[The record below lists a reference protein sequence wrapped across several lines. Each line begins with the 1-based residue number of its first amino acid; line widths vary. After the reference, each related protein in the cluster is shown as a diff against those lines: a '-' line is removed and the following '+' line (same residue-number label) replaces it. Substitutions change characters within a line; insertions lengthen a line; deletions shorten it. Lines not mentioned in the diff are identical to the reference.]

1 MFKKILIANR
11 GDVALRVLRAC
22 REMNIPNVV
31 VHSTADADSMPVRLA
46 DESVCIGPPSSAE
59 SYLNVA
65 SIITAAGITG
75 ADAVHPGVGF
85 LAENADFA
93 AMVAEHG
100 FEFIGP
106 EPAHIALMG
115 DKVTAKTAAR
125 ELTFI
130 GPEPRHIRSMGDK
143 VEAKITAADSGLP
156 LVPGSPGAVHTLD
169 EARTIGADIG
179 YPLLVKAASGGG
191 GRGMKVAETADD
203 LAEAFSSARSEAKA
217 AFGDDTVYLER
228 YLGQPRHIEVQVI
241 ADSHGNVV
249 HLGERECS
257 IQRRHQ
263 KLFEEAPSPVLSAE
277 QRAEIG
283 GIAAE
288 ATRRMGYLGVGTM
301 EFLYENGEFF
311 FIEMN
316 TRLQVEHPITE
327 AITGVDLVR
336 EQIRIAAGKELSF
349 RQEDVTFTGH
359 AIECRINAEHPETFM
374 PTPGKVTAFHAA
386 GGSGIRVDSCL
397 YSGYSVP
404 PYYDSL
410 IAKLIVHGDDRA
422 QCLARLK
429 RALAEFVVEPIP
441 TTLDLHERLVDAPAV
456 LDGSYNI
463 RWLEEHFLS
472 DD

>member
-1 MFKKILIANR
+1 MFKKILITNR

-22 REMNIPNVV
+22 KELNIPCVV

-59 SYLNVA
+59 SYLNIPSILSAVA
-65 SIITAAGITG
+65 ITG

-85 LAENADFA
+85 LSENADFA
-93 AMVAEHG
+93 EIVAAHG
-100 FEFIGP
+100 
-106 EPAHIALMG
+106 
-115 DKVTAKTAAR
+115 
-125 ELTFI
+125 LTFI
-130 GPEPRHIRSMGDK
+130 GPESRHIRAMGDK
-143 VEAKITAADSGLP
+143 VEAKITAAAAGLP
-156 LVPGSPGAVHTLD
+156 LVPGSPGAVHTLAEATLIGD
-169 EARTIGADIG
+169 EVG

-191 GRGMKVAETADD
+191 GRGMKVAETAAQ
-203 LAEAFSSARSEAKA
+203 LGEAFSAARAEAKA

-257 IQRRHQ
+257 VQRRHQ
-263 KLFEEAPSPVLSAE
+263 KLFVEAPSPALSAKE
-277 QRAEIG
+277 RERIG
-283 GIAAE
+283 TIAAE
-288 ATRRMGYLGVGTM
+288 ATRQMGYLGVGTM
-301 EFLYENGEFF
+301 EFLYEDGEFF

-327 AITGVDLVR
+327 EITGIDLVR
-336 EQIRIAAGKELSF
+336 EQIRIAAGLALSF
-349 RQEDVTFTGH
+349 SQEDVKFTGH

-386 GGSGIRVDSCL
+386 GGPGVRIESCL

-410 IAKLIVHGDDRA
+410 IAKLIVHGDDREH
-422 QCLARLK
+422 CLARLR
-429 RALAEFVVEPIP
+429 RALQEFIVEPIP
-441 TTLDLHERLVDAPAV
+441 TTLALHKRLVDAKAIK
-456 LDGSYNI
+456 DGSYNI
-463 RWLEEHFLS
+463 RWLEEVFLNEQ
-472 DD
+472 

>member
-1 MFKKILIANR
+1 MFKKILITNR

-22 REMNIPNVV
+22 KEMNIPSVV

-46 DESVCIGPPSSAE
+46 DESVCIGPPSSAN
-59 SYLNVA
+59 SYLNIPA
-65 SIITAAGITG
+65 ILSAAAITG

-85 LAENADFA
+85 LSENADFA
-93 AMVAEHG
+93 EIVA
-100 FEFIGP
+100 
-106 EPAHIALMG
+106 AH
-115 DKVTAKTAAR
+115 D
-125 ELTFI
+125 LTFI
-130 GPEPRHIRSMGDK
+130 GPEPHHIRAMGDK
-143 VEAKITAADSGLP
+143 VEAKITAEAAGLP
-156 LVPGSPGAVHTLD
+156 LVPGSPGAVHTID
-169 EARTIGADIG
+169 EARTVAADVG

-203 LAEAFSSARSEAKA
+203 LAEAFSAARAEAKA

-228 YLGQPRHIEVQVI
+228 YLGLPRHIEVQVI

-263 KLFEEAPSPVLSAE
+263 KLFEEAPSPALTAE
-277 QRAEIG
+277 EREQIG
-283 GIAAE
+283 TVAAE
-288 ATRRMGYLGVGTM
+288 ATRKLGYLGVGTM
-301 EFLYENGEFF
+301 EFLYEDGEFF

-336 EQIRIAAGKELSF
+336 EQIRIAAGMPLSF
-349 RQEDVTFTGH
+349 TQKDVTFTGH

-374 PTPGKVTAFHAA
+374 PTPGKVTAFHAS
-386 GGSGIRVDSCL
+386 GGPGVRVDSCL

-410 IAKLIVHGDDRA
+410 IAKLIVYGDDRDH
-422 QCLARLK
+422 CLARLK
-429 RALAEFVVEPIP
+429 RALQEFVVEPIP
-441 TTLDLHERLVDAPAV
+441 TTLPLHMRLVDADGIK
-456 LDGSYNI
+456 DGSYNI
-463 RWLEEHFLS
+463 RWLEEVFLA
-472 DD
+472 D

>member
-22 REMNIPNVV
+22 QELQIPNVV

-46 DESVCIGPPSSAE
+46 DESVCIGPPSSVD

-65 SIITAAGITG
+65 SIVTAAGIAG

-93 AMVAEHG
+93 E
-100 FEFIGP
+100 I
-106 EPAHIALMG
+106 
-115 DKVTAKTAAR
+115 VTAHG
-125 ELTFI
+125 LTFI

-143 VEAKITAADSGLP
+143 VEAKITAAEAGLP
-156 LVPGSPGAVHTLD
+156 LVPGSPGAVATLD
-169 EARTIGADIG
+169 EATRIGADVG

-191 GRGMKVAETADD
+191 GRGMKVAESEAG

-263 KLFEEAPSPVLSAE
+263 KLFEEAPSPVLTAE

-283 GIAAE
+283 GVAAE

-327 AITGVDLVR
+327 AITGVDLVH
-336 EQIRIAAGKELSF
+336 EQIRIAAGMPLSF
-349 RQEDVTFTGH
+349 TQEDVTFTGH

-374 PTPGKVTAFHAA
+374 PTPGQITAYHAA
-386 GGSGIRVDSCL
+386 GGPGIRVDSCL
-397 YSGYSVP
+397 YAGYSVP

-410 IAKLIVHGDDRA
+410 IAKLIVYGDDRTH
-422 QCLARLK
+422 CLARLK
-429 RALAEFVVEPIP
+429 RALQEFVVEPIP
-441 TTLDLHERLVDAPAV
+441 TTLNLHERLVDAPAV

-463 RWLEEHFLS
+463 RWLEEDFLS
-472 DD
+472 DDKA

>member
-22 REMNIPNVV
+22 QELKIPNVV

-46 DESVCIGPPSSAE
+46 DESVCIGPPSSTD

-93 AMVAEHG
+93 EIVAAHG
-100 FEFIGP
+100 
-106 EPAHIALMG
+106 
-115 DKVTAKTAAR
+115 
-125 ELTFI
+125 LTFI

-143 VEAKITAADSGLP
+143 VEAKITAADAGLP
-156 LVPGSPGAVHTLD
+156 LVPGSPGAVPTID
-169 EARTIGADIG
+169 EARRVGADVG

-191 GRGMKVAETADD
+191 GRGMKVAETGAG

-283 GIAAE
+283 SIAAD

-327 AITGVDLVR
+327 AVTGVDLVR
-336 EQIRIAAGKELSF
+336 EQIRIAAGMPLSF
-349 RQEDVTFTGH
+349 TQDEVTFTGH

-374 PTPGKVTAFHAA
+374 PTPGRITAYHAA
-386 GGSGIRVDSCL
+386 GGPGIRVDSCL
-397 YSGYSVP
+397 YAGYSVP

-410 IAKLIVHGDDRA
+410 IAKLIVYGDDRA
-422 QCLARLK
+422 HCLSRLK
-429 RALAEFVVEPIP
+429 RALQEFVVEPIP
-441 TTLDLHERLVDAPAV
+441 TTLALHERLVDAPAV
-456 LDGSYNI
+456 VDGSYNI
-463 RWLEEHFLS
+463 RWLEEHFLN
-472 DD
+472 DGDA

>member
-22 REMNIPNVV
+22 KEMQIPNVI
-31 VHSTADADSMPVRLA
+31 VHSTADSDSMPVRLA
-46 DESVCIGPPSSAE
+46 DESVCIGPPSSGD

-65 SIITAAGITG
+65 AIITAAGITG

-93 AMVAEHG
+93 EIVAAHG
-100 FEFIGP
+100 
-106 EPAHIALMG
+106 
-115 DKVTAKTAAR
+115 
-125 ELTFI
+125 LTFI
-130 GPEPRHIRSMGDK
+130 GPEPHHIRSMGDK
-143 VEAKITAADSGLP
+143 VEAKITAAEAGLP
-156 LVPGSPGAVHTLD
+156 LVPGSPGAVHTLKD
-169 EARTIGADIG
+169 AQRIGADVG

-263 KLFEEAPSPVLSAE
+263 KLFEEAPSPALSAA
-277 QRAEIG
+277 QRADIG
-283 GIAAE
+283 GVAAE
-288 ATRRMGYLGVGTM
+288 ATRQMGYLGVGTM

-327 AITGVDLVR
+327 EVTGVDLVR
-336 EQIRIAAGKELSF
+336 EQIRIAAGMPLPF
-349 RQEDVTFTGH
+349 TQDDITVTGH

-386 GGSGIRVDSCL
+386 GGPGIRVDSCL
-397 YSGYSVP
+397 YAGYAVP

-410 IAKLIVHGDDRA
+410 IAKLIVYGDDRD
-422 QCLARLK
+422 QCLARLR
-429 RALAEFVVEPIP
+429 RALQEFVVEPIP
-441 TTLDLHERLVDAPAV
+441 TTLGLHERLVDADAV
-456 LDGSYNI
+456 KDGSYNI
-463 RWLEEHFLS
+463 RWLEEIFLAADADS
-472 DD
+472 AKA

>member
-22 REMNIPNVV
+22 RELNIPNVV

-46 DESVCIGPPSSAE
+46 DESVCIGPPPSSE

-93 AMVAEHG
+93 EIVAAHG
-100 FEFIGP
+100 
-106 EPAHIALMG
+106 
-115 DKVTAKTAAR
+115 
-125 ELTFI
+125 LTFI

-143 VEAKITAADSGLP
+143 VEAKITAAEAGLP
-156 LVPGSPGAVHTLD
+156 LVPGSPGAVHTLE
-169 EARTIGADIG
+169 EAKRIGADVG

-191 GRGMKVAETADD
+191 GRGMKVADTADD

-263 KLFEEAPSPVLSAE
+263 KLFEEAPSPVLTAE
-277 QRAEIG
+277 QRADIG
-283 GIAAE
+283 GVAAE

-327 AITGVDLVR
+327 AVTGVDLVR
-336 EQIRIAAGKELSF
+336 EQIRIAAGMELSF

-374 PTPGKVTAFHAA
+374 PTPGRISAFHAA
-386 GGSGIRVDSCL
+386 GGPGVRVDSCL

-410 IAKLIVHGDDRA
+410 IAKLIVYGDDRA
-422 QCLARLK
+422 HCLARLK
-429 RALAEFVVEPIP
+429 GALQEFIVEPIP

-456 LDGSYNI
+456 IDGSYNI

-472 DD
+472 KDD

>member
-22 REMNIPNVV
+22 KEIGIPSVV
-31 VHSTADADSMPVRLA
+31 VHSTADSDSMPVRLA
-46 DESVCIGPPSSAE
+46 DESVCIGPPSSSD

-65 SIITAAGITG
+65 QIITAAGITG

-93 AMVAEHG
+93 EIVAAHG
-100 FEFIGP
+100 
-106 EPAHIALMG
+106 
-115 DKVTAKTAAR
+115 
-125 ELTFI
+125 LTFI

-143 VEAKITAADSGLP
+143 VEAKITAADAGLP
-156 LVPGSPGAVHTLD
+156 LVPGSPGAVHTLE
-169 EARTIGADIG
+169 EATKIGAEVG

-241 ADSHGNVV
+241 ADSHGNCV

-263 KLFEEAPSPVLSAE
+263 KLFEEAPSPVLTAE
-277 QRAEIG
+277 ERASIG
-283 GIAAE
+283 EIAAE

-336 EQIRIAAGKELSF
+336 EQIRIAAGMELSF
-349 RQEDVTFTGH
+349 TQEDVTFTGH

-386 GGSGIRVDSCL
+386 GGPGIRVDSCL

-422 QCLARLK
+422 HCLARLK
-429 RALAEFVVEPIP
+429 RALQEFIVEPIP
-441 TTLDLHERLVDAPAV
+441 TTLALHERLVDAPAV
-456 LDGSYNI
+456 RDGSYNI
-463 RWLEEHFLS
+463 RWLEEHFLT

>member
-1 MFKKILIANR
+1 MFKKILITNR

-22 REMNIPNVV
+22 KEMSIPSVI
-31 VHSTADADSMPVRLA
+31 VHSTADSDSMPVRLA

-59 SYLNVA
+59 SYLNIPA
-65 SIITAAGITG
+65 ILSAAAITG

-85 LAENADFA
+85 LSENADFA
-93 AMVAEHG
+93 EIVAAHG
-100 FEFIGP
+100 
-106 EPAHIALMG
+106 
-115 DKVTAKTAAR
+115 
-125 ELTFI
+125 LTFI
-130 GPEPRHIRSMGDK
+130 GPEPRHIRAMGDK
-143 VEAKITAADSGLP
+143 VEAKITAEAAGLP
-156 LVPGSPGAVHTLD
+156 LVPGSPGAVHTIED
-169 EARTIGADIG
+169 ARKVAADVG

-203 LAEAFSSARSEAKA
+203 LAEAFSAARSEAKA

-228 YLGQPRHIEVQVI
+228 YLGLPRHIEVQVI

-263 KLFEEAPSPVLSAE
+263 KLFEEAPSPALTAE
-277 QRAEIG
+277 ERDQIG
-283 GIAAE
+283 TIAAE
-288 ATRRMGYLGVGTM
+288 ATRKLGYLGVGTM

-336 EQIRIAAGKELSF
+336 EQIRIAAGMPLSF
-349 RQEDVTFTGH
+349 SQKDVTFTGH

-374 PTPGKVTAFHAA
+374 PTPGKVTAFHAS
-386 GGSGIRVDSCL
+386 GGPGVRVDSCL

-410 IAKLIVHGDDRA
+410 IAKLVVYGDDRDH
-422 QCLARLK
+422 CLARLK
-429 RALAEFVVEPIP
+429 RALQEFVVEPIP
-441 TTLDLHERLVDAPAV
+441 TTLPLHMRLVDAEGIK
-456 LDGSYNI
+456 DGSYNI
-463 RWLEEHFLS
+463 RWLEEVFLA
-472 DD
+472 D

>member
-22 REMNIPNVV
+22 KEMQIPTVI

-46 DESVCIGPPSSAE
+46 DESVCIGPPSSSE

-65 SIITAAGITG
+65 AIITAAGITG

-93 AMVAEHG
+93 DIVAAHG
-100 FEFIGP
+100 
-106 EPAHIALMG
+106 
-115 DKVTAKTAAR
+115 
-125 ELTFI
+125 LTFI

-143 VEAKITAADSGLP
+143 VEAKITAAEAGLP
-156 LVPGSPGAVHTLD
+156 LVPGSPGAVPTLAD
-169 EARTIGADIG
+169 ARRIGAEVG

-191 GRGMKVAETADD
+191 GRGMKVAETADG

-263 KLFEEAPSPVLSAE
+263 KLFEEAPSPALSPE
-277 QRAEIG
+277 QRKEIG
-283 GIAAE
+283 TIAAE
-288 ATRRMGYLGVGTM
+288 ATRHMGYLGVGTM
-301 EFLYENGEFF
+301 EFLYENGAFF

-327 AITGVDLVR
+327 EITGVDLVR
-336 EQIRIAAGKELSF
+336 EQVRIAAGMPLSF
-349 RQEDVTFTGH
+349 TQEDITFTGH

-386 GGSGIRVDSCL
+386 GGPGIRVDSCL
-397 YSGYSVP
+397 YTGYSIP
-404 PYYDSL
+404 PFYDSL
-410 IAKLIVHGDDRA
+410 IAKLIVYGDDRDK
-422 QCLARLK
+422 CLARLR
-429 RALAEFVVEPIP
+429 RALAEFIVEPIP
-441 TTLDLHERLVDAPAV
+441 TTLGLHERLVDAEAV
-456 LDGSYNI
+456 KDGRYNI
-463 RWLEEHFLS
+463 RWLEEKFLAG
-472 DD
+472 DDSGTAE

>member
-22 REMNIPNVV
+22 RELNIPNVV

-46 DESVCIGPPSSAE
+46 DESVCIGPPPSSE

-93 AMVAEHG
+93 EIVAAHG
-100 FEFIGP
+100 
-106 EPAHIALMG
+106 
-115 DKVTAKTAAR
+115 
-125 ELTFI
+125 LTFI

-143 VEAKITAADSGLP
+143 VEAKITAAEAGLP
-156 LVPGSPGAVHTLD
+156 LVPGSPGAVHTLE
-169 EARTIGADIG
+169 EAKRIGADVG

-191 GRGMKVAETADD
+191 GRGMKVADTADD

-263 KLFEEAPSPVLSAE
+263 KLFEEAPSPVLTAE
-277 QRAEIG
+277 QRADIG

-327 AITGVDLVR
+327 AVTGVDLVR
-336 EQIRIAAGKELSF
+336 EQIRIAAGMELSF

-374 PTPGKVTAFHAA
+374 PTPGRISAFHAA
-386 GGSGIRVDSCL
+386 GGPGVRVDSCL

-410 IAKLIVHGDDRA
+410 IAKLIVYGDDRA
-422 QCLARLK
+422 HCLARLK
-429 RALAEFVVEPIP
+429 GALQEFIVEPIP
-441 TTLDLHERLVDAPAV
+441 TTLALHERLVDAPAV
-456 LDGSYNI
+456 IDGSYNI

-472 DD
+472 KDD

>member
-22 REMNIPNVV
+22 QELQIPHVV

-46 DESVCIGPPSSAE
+46 DESVCIGPPSSAD

-65 SIITAAGITG
+65 SIVTAAGIAG

-93 AMVAEHG
+93 EIVAAHG
-100 FEFIGP
+100 
-106 EPAHIALMG
+106 
-115 DKVTAKTAAR
+115 
-125 ELTFI
+125 LTFI

-143 VEAKITAADSGLP
+143 VEAKITAAEAGLP
-156 LVPGSPGAVHTLD
+156 LVPGSPGAVATLD
-169 EARTIGADIG
+169 EATRIGVDVG

-191 GRGMKVAETADD
+191 GRGMKVAESEAG
-203 LAEAFSSARSEAKA
+203 LAEAFSSARAEAKA

-263 KLFEEAPSPVLSAE
+263 KLFEEAPSPVLTAE

-283 GIAAE
+283 GVAAE

-336 EQIRIAAGKELSF
+336 EQIRIAAGMPLSF
-349 RQEDVTFTGH
+349 TQEDVTFTGH

-374 PTPGKVTAFHAA
+374 PTPGRITAYHAA
-386 GGSGIRVDSCL
+386 GGPGIRVDSCL
-397 YSGYSVP
+397 YAGYSVP

-410 IAKLIVHGDDRA
+410 IAKLIVYGDDRA
-422 QCLARLK
+422 HCLARLK
-429 RALAEFVVEPIP
+429 RALQEFVVEPIP

-463 RWLEEHFLS
+463 RWLEEHFLP
-472 DD
+472 DDKA

>member
-22 REMNIPNVV
+22 KEMQIPTVI

-46 DESVCIGPPSSAE
+46 DESVCIGPPSSSE

-65 SIITAAGITG
+65 AIITAAGITG

-93 AMVAEHG
+93 DIVAAHG
-100 FEFIGP
+100 
-106 EPAHIALMG
+106 
-115 DKVTAKTAAR
+115 
-125 ELTFI
+125 LTFI

-143 VEAKITAADSGLP
+143 VEAKITAAEAGLP
-156 LVPGSPGAVHTLD
+156 LVPGSPGAVPTLAD
-169 EARTIGADIG
+169 ARRIGAEVG

-191 GRGMKVAETADD
+191 GRGMKVAETADR

-217 AFGDDTVYLER
+217 AFADDTVYLER

-263 KLFEEAPSPVLSAE
+263 KLFEEAPSPALSPE
-277 QRAEIG
+277 QRKEIG
-283 GIAAE
+283 TIAAE
-288 ATRRMGYLGVGTM
+288 ATRHMGYLGVGTM
-301 EFLYENGEFF
+301 EFLYENGAFF

-327 AITGVDLVR
+327 EITGVDLVR
-336 EQIRIAAGKELSF
+336 EQVRIAAGMPLSF
-349 RQEDVTFTGH
+349 TQEDITFTGH

-386 GGSGIRVDSCL
+386 GGPGIRVDSCL
-397 YSGYSVP
+397 YTGYSIP
-404 PYYDSL
+404 PFYDSL
-410 IAKLIVHGDDRA
+410 IAKLIVYGDDRDK
-422 QCLARLK
+422 CLARLR
-429 RALAEFVVEPIP
+429 RALAEFIVEPIP
-441 TTLDLHERLVDAPAV
+441 TTLGLHERLVDAEAV
-456 LDGSYNI
+456 KDGSYNI
-463 RWLEEHFLS
+463 RWLEEKFLAG
-472 DD
+472 DDSGTAE